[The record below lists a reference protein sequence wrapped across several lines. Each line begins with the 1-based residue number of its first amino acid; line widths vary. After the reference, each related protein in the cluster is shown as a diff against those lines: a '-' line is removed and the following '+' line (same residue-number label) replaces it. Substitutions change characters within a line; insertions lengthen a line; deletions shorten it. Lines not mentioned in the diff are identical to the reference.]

1 MNSLYLSV
9 SCVLPTISK
18 SWLLPGK
25 CGLAGRGGAGCGGGG
40 GRGWKAESCKMWFS
54 SRSVAILWVLMD
66 RFVLSIILKNK
77 LVLIKPIKW
86 P

>member
-25 CGLAGRGGAGCGGGG
+25 CGLAGRGVG
-40 GRGWKAESCKMWFS
+40 GRGWKAQSCKMWFS

>member
-25 CGLAGRGGAGCGGGG
+25 CGLAGRGGAGCGGGEV
-40 GRGWKAESCKMWFS
+40 GRRSLVKCG
-54 SRSVAILWVLMD
+54 SRVDLWP
-66 RFVLSIILKNK
+66 FYGF
-77 LVLIKPIKW
+77 
-86 P
+86 